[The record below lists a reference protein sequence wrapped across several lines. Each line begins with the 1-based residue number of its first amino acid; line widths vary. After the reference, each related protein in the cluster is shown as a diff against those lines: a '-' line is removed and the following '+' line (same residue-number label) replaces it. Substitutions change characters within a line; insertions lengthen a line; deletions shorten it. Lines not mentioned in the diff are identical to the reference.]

1 MQNVRA
7 TLEDNL
13 VIFHK
18 TTHTLTIQSSNH
30 APWYLPT
37 GDENLDLLKKKT
49 CAQMFIATLFIIAKN
64 WK

>member
-37 GDENLDLLKKKT
+37 GDENLDLLKKKPVHR
-49 CAQMFIATLFIIAKN
+49 CL
-64 WK
+64 